1 VFWKVIQVND
11 EKNDANIVNMF
22 CFTLKD
28 AILEWGENFM
38 QSPEMFF
45 CRVKSSFC
53 KQYQTMQTNN
63 QVYMALY
70 VIKQGVTE
78 KVEVYYKRI
87 LKLANCLQHK
97 ANDNLLTIFFR
108 VSLIPYLR
116 VATLGIKH
124 NNMFEHKEVA
134 VTCEESMGN
143 PTEYQKFLKPPKSDI
158 SNDGKCTNLV
168 CSQCKKKGH
177 NKQHCHWNSKTP
189 NN

>member
-70 VIKQGVTE
+70 VIKQSVTE
-78 KVEVYYKRI
+78 KVEVYYTRI
-87 LKLANCLQHK
+87 LKLANCL
-97 ANDNLLTIFFR
+97 
-108 VSLIPYLR
+108 
-116 VATLGIKH
+116 
-124 NNMFEHKEVA
+124 
-134 VTCEESMGN
+134 
-143 PTEYQKFLKPPKSDI
+143 
-158 SNDGKCTNLV
+158 
-168 CSQCKKKGH
+168 
-177 NKQHCHWNSKTP
+177 
-189 NN
+189 